1 MRITIFGATG
11 RTGQRLID
19 EALDAGYDVTA
30 FAWTPSKLE
39 IDHERLTIVQ
49 GDVTDADAV
58 EQAVAFGDP
67 GADAVL
73 SVLGP
78 SGNQP
83 TYAISRGMENIVEAM
98 KTHDVD
104 RLVVSMGAG
113 VSDPQDNPRL
123 VNRILNIVLK
133 LLAANVYRDMKR
145 VADVVRASDLDWTLV
160 RVPMLSDENATGK
173 VKVGYVGD
181 EQIGPRLTRGDLAR
195 FMLEQVTDDTYI
207 HEAPVISN

>member
-1 MRITIFGATG
+1 MNITIFGATG
-11 RTGQRLID
+11 RTGQRLV
-19 EALDAGYDVTA
+19 ERALDAGHHVTA
-30 FAWTPSKLE
+30 FARTPSKLE
-39 IDHERLTIVQ
+39 VEHEQLTVVQ
-49 GDVTDADAV
+49 GDVTDPDAV
-58 EQAVAFGDP
+58 AEAIA
-67 GADAVL
+67 GAEAVL

-83 TYAISRGMENIVEAM
+83 TYAVSRGMQNIVDAM
-98 KTHDVD
+98 KARGVD

-123 VNRILNIVLK
+123 VNRIINAALK

-145 VADVVRASDLDWTLV
+145 VAEVVRASDLDWTLV
-160 RVPMLSDENATGK
+160 RVPMLSEEAPTGRIE
-173 VKVGYVGD
+173 VGYVGD

-195 FMLEQVTDDTYI
+195 FMLEQATDDTYL